1 MSMVSRQRPRREGL
15 ALRMDTN
22 DHTIKLFVSSPSDV
36 EEERPIAQRA
46 LYRRVA
52 IATDVSRSVKA
63 PRAG

>member
-1 MSMVSRQRPRREGL
+1 
-15 ALRMDTN
+15 MDTN